1 MVIHQ
6 GGCMAKI
13 KGLDKVQITR
23 NPKIADEE
31 MEFEITPDDKELA
44 DYTDHLEKYS
54 RDPFYDLD
62 QVEHLDSH
70 FLLSFRD
77 IP

>member
-1 MVIHQ
+1 MVAHQ
-6 GGCMAKI
+6 GGHMAKI
-13 KGLDKVQITR
+13 KGLDNVQIPR

-31 MEFEITPDDKELA
+31 MEFDITPDDEELE
-44 DYTDHLEKYS
+44 DYKDHLEKYS
-54 RDPFYDLD
+54 RDPFYDLY

-77 IP
+77 IR

>member
-1 MVIHQ
+1 
-6 GGCMAKI
+6 MAKI
-13 KGLDKVQITR
+13 KGLEKVNISR
-23 NPKIADEE
+23 NPKVSEEEIEFDITGDDEE
-31 MEFEITPDDKELA
+31 ID

-54 RDPFYDLD
+54 RDPFYDLY

-77 IP
+77 IR